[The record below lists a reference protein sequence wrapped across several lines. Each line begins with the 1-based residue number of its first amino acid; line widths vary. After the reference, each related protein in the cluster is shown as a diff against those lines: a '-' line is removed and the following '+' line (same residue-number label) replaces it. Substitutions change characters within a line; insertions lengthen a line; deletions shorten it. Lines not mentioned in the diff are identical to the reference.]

1 MRRFKNILYF
11 ADGATEGCSALA
23 RAVTLARANNATLTV
38 FDVVPEGDSQE
49 EILRRLDV
57 DIDQLL
63 RKDREAEVDTL
74 VASLR
79 DQDISIRK
87 RVVSG
92 IPFVEVIR
100 AVIDNGCDLVIK
112 TARPPDSFAKRSLG
126 STELHLLRKCP
137 CPIWIDRQDAAVPY
151 KTVLAAVD
159 PGDSESLDS
168 GRLILDLAS
177 SLAKKEAANLAVI
190 HVWSLYGE
198 SRLRS
203 GRAGISSAELE
214 SLLEDTRERHRDR
227 LGALLDVYGMTTDD
241 DGVHLVKGDPAQ
253 SIRALSS
260 ELKAD
265 LVVMG
270 TLEHRRIPGFFIGN
284 TAEDVLQTTQAS
296 IIAIK
301 PAGFVSPV
309 KAE

>member
-11 ADGATEGCSALA
+11 ADGATEHSSALE
-23 RAVTLARANNATLTV
+23 RAVTLARVNNATLTV
-38 FDVVPEGDSQE
+38 FDVIPEGNSQE

-57 DIDQLL
+57 DIDQLS
-63 RKDREAEVDTL
+63 RTEREAEVDAL

-100 AVIDNGCDLVIK
+100 AVIDNGYDLVIK
-112 TARPPDSFAKRSLG
+112 TARPPDSFVKRTLG

-159 PGDSESLDS
+159 PGDSEHLDS
-168 GRLILDLAS
+168 ARLIMDLAT
-177 SLAKKEAANLAVI
+177 SLVKQEAANLAVI
-190 HVWSLYGE
+190 HAWSLPGE

-203 GRAGISSAELE
+203 GRAEVSSTELE
-214 SLLEDTRERHRDR
+214 LLLEEIRERHRDY
-227 LGALLDVYGMTTDD
+227 LGALLDDYGMTTDD

-253 SIRALSS
+253 SIRDLSS
-260 ELKAD
+260 ELNAD
-265 LVVMG
+265 LIVMG
-270 TLEHRRIPGFFIGN
+270 TLEHCRIPGFFIGN

-296 IIAIK
+296 ILAIK
-301 PAGFVSPV
+301 PHGFVSPV